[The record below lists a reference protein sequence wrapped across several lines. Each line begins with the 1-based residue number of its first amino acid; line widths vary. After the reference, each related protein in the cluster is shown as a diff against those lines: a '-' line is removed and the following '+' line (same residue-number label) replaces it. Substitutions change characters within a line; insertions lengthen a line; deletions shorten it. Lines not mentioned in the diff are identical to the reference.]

1 MPNRLGSTACVRSRS
16 LVRLVEGSTDTF
28 LKFEVEY
35 DDVIMERPS
44 GHCTVAATAPLLH
57 QSY

>member
-1 MPNRLGSTACVRSRS
+1 VRSRS

-44 GHCTVAATAPLLH
+44 GHCTVAAAAPLLH